1 MSSYYL
7 QTLIGLM
14 SDWYHSLRPARAC
27 SEMTKDHSS
36 QQHFPTS
43 SHYAAQ
49 TSQPMAEYQQ
59 LYCLTAAMR
68 AA

>member
-7 QTLIGLM
+7 QMLIGLA
-14 SDWYHSLRPARAC
+14 SDWYRSSRLARAC
-27 SEMTKDHSS
+27 SETTKDHSS

-49 TSQPMAEYQQ
+49 TNQPMAEYQQ
-59 LYCLTAAMR
+59 LYYLTAAMR